1 MKNKVADYW
10 GDFHTKP
17 RSKLSWVESEVVM
30 RNVNRRITKDE
41 NMNMYQWFQDYSAR
55 RFEKA
60 LIVGCGAGALERDLF
75 RMGIFDSALG
85 IDVAEK
91 SIEKAKADALEG
103 NIANIDYRVFNLEE
117 DDYRTL
123 GEFDLIVVNMVAH
136 HVYPLNSFF
145 KRIQNMLEDHDSLV
159 LLNEYVGPN
168 RFQHDEKTVQIINRL
183 LNVVSDKFKA
193 NHLTDGKTLKT
204 EYVLTPVQHFLD
216 NDPSEAI
223 RSEDVMKFF
232 RKHFRIL
239 EEKNFGGAINH
250 MLLTGIIENF
260 EGSIEGEN
268 TLKLLMEFEEILENF
283 GVIQSDFVFAIGKK
297 K

>member
-10 GDFHTKP
+10 GEFHTKP
-17 RSKLSWVESEVVM
+17 RPKLSWVESDVIM
-30 RNVNRRITKDE
+30 RNVNRRITADE
-41 NMNMYQWFQDYSAR
+41 NMNMYQWFQNYSAR
-55 RFEKA
+55 RFERA

-75 RMGIFDSALG
+75 RMGIFGGALG

-91 SIEKAKADALEG
+91 SIEKAKADAEEAG
-103 NIANIDYRVFNLEE
+103 ITDIAYRVFNLEE

-136 HVYPLNSFF
+136 HVHPLDSFF
-145 KRIQNMLEDHDSLV
+145 KMIQSMLENSDSLV

-168 RFQHDEKTVQIINRL
+168 RFQHDEKTVQIVNRL
-183 LNVVSDKFKA
+183 LNVLNDKFKV
-193 NHLTDGKTLKT
+193 NHLMDGKSLKT
-204 EYVLTPVQHFLD
+204 QYVLTPVQHFLD

-223 RSEDVMKFF
+223 RSEDVMKYFK
-232 RKHFRIL
+232 KHFRIL

-260 EGSIEGEN
+260 EGSSEGESI
-268 TLKLLMEFEEILENF
+268 LKLLMEFEEILENF
-283 GVIQSDFVFAIGKK
+283 GIIQSDFVFAVGKK